1 MPFGQEGKEHGI
13 GLALSGGGFRAT
25 LFHIGA
31 LWRLNELGMLEKI
44 DRFSAV
50 SGGAITAG
58 LLASEWGRL
67 GFQNGVATAFQ
78 VRIVD
83 RLRDFCRRS
92 IDVFSIGEGLLN
104 PWKSVAEAVQER
116 YDEHLFD
123 HISLRQLP
131 DTPRFVFNSTNLQ
144 TGKSFRFSKPYIGDY
159 RIGLISNP
167 DLPLSLAVTASSA
180 FPPVLSPVLLK
191 GLPAFEYVDGA
202 DLHDDARYTGEIYV
216 ADGGTYD
223 NLGLET
229 VWNRYDTVLVS
240 DAGAPFKT
248 EDEARTDWLSQA
260 RLALDVA
267 TDQARGLRKRALIAD
282 FIANVR
288 AGAYWGID
296 TQIGNY
302 PLADPMTCRPD
313 IVRPLAA
320 IRTRLNPFSDEEQG
334 RLINWGYAICDAAM
348 RSHVSALAPPAK
360 RPIAWPVPSQPL
372 GNL

>member
-1 MPFGQEGKEHGI
+1 VPFGQEGKEHGI

-25 LFHIGA
+25 LFHLGG
-31 LWRLNELGMLEKI
+31 LWRLNEVGLLEKI

-58 LLASEWGRL
+58 LLAKEWGRL
-67 GFQNGVATAFQ
+67 GFRNGVATAFQ
-78 VRIVD
+78 ARIVD
-83 RLRDFCRRS
+83 RLRDFCRRN
-92 IDVFSIGEGLLN
+92 IDVLSIGEGLLN

-123 HISLRQLP
+123 HVSLRELP

-159 RIGLISNP
+159 RIGLIRNP

-180 FPPVLSPVLLK
+180 FPPVLSPVALK
-191 GLPAFEYVDGA
+191 GLPPFEYVDGA
-202 DLHDDARYTGEIYV
+202 DVHDDPRYTGEIYV

-240 DAGAPFKT
+240 DAGAPFKS

-282 FIANVR
+282 FIANER

-302 PLADPMTCRPD
+302 PLADPMTCRHD
-313 IVRPLAA
+313 IVWPLAA
-320 IRTRLNPFSDEEQG
+320 IRTRLNPFNDEEQG
-334 RLINWGYAICDAAM
+334 RLINWGYTICDAAM
-348 RSHVSALAPPAK
+348 RSHASALAPSAR
-360 RPIAWPVPSQPL
+360 RPTAWPVPSQPL